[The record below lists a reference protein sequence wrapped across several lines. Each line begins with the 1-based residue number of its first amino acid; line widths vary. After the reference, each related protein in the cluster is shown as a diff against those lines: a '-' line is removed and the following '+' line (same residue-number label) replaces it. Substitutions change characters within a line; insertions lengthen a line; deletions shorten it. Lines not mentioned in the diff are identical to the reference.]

1 MHELIRI
8 ATRELAAF
16 LSTHLPA
23 LGSQWWTTRVEE
35 QLNFSQ
41 QQRVRERGLTKLDQ
55 LDFAPLLRIVDRN
68 WYDLSRTANLPREG
82 RNWVKELQTVR
93 NNWAHESA
101 EPAAPDDVYR
111 DADTLGRCLKM
122 LGATPQCLAAVE
134 AVKSAALEDMAAAR
148 RGGAASSEPPP
159 IPPRLGPKHP
169 VPKPTETA
177 GRVEVRDHVLW
188 TKHIRGDDTLKVTL
202 NALSERSQI
211 DLEVDGYRGTWQK
224 MDDGRNGQ
232 PTAGLKPL
240 EPARSHWHTL
250 VRNTMGRVVTIC
262 ACIRRA
268 ERRDGARRTKLRGG
282 LGTDPKECRPG
293 RHDQELEPS
302 QRIQGQRPHDS
313 CGRSPLRRYRQSWRR
328 KHSAHSQRGFLP
340 RPRTLERLHLGRV
353 RAQPVEGYHPILD
366 VRDQHS
372 PSCLGERPKV
382 AAGRSHPGTLEEY
395 VPIQARNQPLALRWL
410 WEMTVT
416 AA

>member
-1 MHELIRI
+1 M
-8 ATRELAAF
+8 ATSSQ
-16 LSTHLPA
+16 LSQVPW
-23 LGSQWWTTRVEE
+23 SSPV
-35 QLNFSQ
+35 SPVK
-41 QQRVRERGLTKLDQ
+41 RVRSD
-55 LDFAPLLRIVDRN
+55 D
-68 WYDLSRTANLPREG
+68 
-82 RNWVKELQTVR
+82 
-93 NNWAHESA
+93 A
-101 EPAAPDDVYR
+101 EPARVAWRHGYAEHRAGPRRSGKAETR

-177 GRVEVRDHVLW
+177 GRGEVRDHVLW

-250 VRNTMGRVVTIC
+250 VRNTMGSVVTI
-262 ACIRRA
+262 ALASDAQNAATGRDEQSFEEVWAQIQRNVASGDTIRNWSRHSGYRGNDLMIHAVVARFVDIDSPGA
-268 ERRDGARRTKLRGG
+268 ENIQHILREDFSRVHEHWYAYTSGVFARSRLRDITRFSTYVISIL
-282 LGTDPKECRPG
+282 
-293 RHDQELEPS
+293 HHVLEN
-302 QRIQGQRPHDS
+302 D
-313 CGRSPLRRYRQSWRR
+313 R
-328 KHSAHSQRGFLP
+328 K
-340 RPRTLERLHLGRV
+340 
-353 RAQPVEGYHPILD
+353 
-366 VRDQHS
+366 
-372 PSCLGERPKV
+372 
-382 AAGRSHPGTLEEY
+382 
-395 VPIQARNQPLALRWL
+395 
-410 WEMTVT
+410 
-416 AA
+416 

>member
-250 VRNTMGRVVTIC
+250 VRNTMGRVVTI
-262 ACIRRA
+262 ALASDAQNAATGRDEQSFEEVWAQIQRNVAPGDTIRNWSRHSGYRGNDLMIHAVEARFVDIDSPGA
-268 ERRDGARRTKLRGG
+268 ENIQHILREDFSRVHEHWNAYTSGVFARSRLRDITRFSTYVISIL
-282 LGTDPKECRPG
+282 
-293 RHDQELEPS
+293 HHVLES
-302 QRIQGQRPHDS
+302 D
-313 CGRSPLRRYRQSWRR
+313 R
-328 KHSAHSQRGFLP
+328 K
-340 RPRTLERLHLGRV
+340 
-353 RAQPVEGYHPILD
+353 
-366 VRDQHS
+366 
-372 PSCLGERPKV
+372 
-382 AAGRSHPGTLEEY
+382 
-395 VPIQARNQPLALRWL
+395 
-410 WEMTVT
+410 
-416 AA
+416 